1 MVPYLSKFFKYHN
14 TVYTIFLY
22 YIIIYNYTRKIGCYF
37 IIIASSN

>member
-22 YIIIYNYTRKIGCYF
+22 YYYTQEKLAVILL
-37 IIIASSN
+37 